1 MEEVSNKFD
10 SSKITKNT
18 WKANDTP
25 KGSDSEEVDYSNNK
39 VVVTPRDEGE
49 ELYDGDAIEVENI
62 LDEEYDILDNIDIY
76 MENNITIEDVGA
88 KLLESVEDITP
99 IVGMEG
105 AEEDIPAIAMEQ
117 IEKNT
122 PVEWNGM
129 EQIVELAH
137 DEDANDEQENSAKNR
152 SSPPEVFLLKGV
164 LKICRKFTGEHPCR
178 KVISIKLLCNLFAIY
193 WNHTSA

>member
-18 WKANDTP
+18 WKTNDTP
-25 KGSDSEEVDYSNNK
+25 KGSDSEEVDYSNDK
-39 VVVTPRDEGE
+39 VVVTPCDEGE

-76 MENNITIEDVGA
+76 MENSITIEDAGA

-105 AEEDIPAIAMEQ
+105 AEEDIPATAMEQ
-117 IEKNT
+117 IEKKYSSWMK
-122 PVEWNGM
+122 WNGTNCW
-129 EQIVELAH
+129 IGAWWRC
-137 DEDANDEQENSAKNR
+137 KWWT
-152 SSPPEVFLLKGV
+152 
-164 LKICRKFTGEHPCR
+164 RK
-178 KVISIKLLCNLFAIY
+178 
-193 WNHTSA
+193 

>member
-1 MEEVSNKFD
+1 
-10 SSKITKNT
+10 
-18 WKANDTP
+18 
-25 KGSDSEEVDYSNNK
+25 
-39 VVVTPRDEGE
+39 
-49 ELYDGDAIEVENI
+49 
-62 LDEEYDILDNIDIY
+62 

-164 LKICRKFTGEHPCR
+164 LKICSKFTGEHPCR